1 MKYFQLFCEQPS
13 VEFMNDFLKCYG
25 LNGFDDTLEFSKG
38 DLIENNT
45 VEKLENMLLEIVM
58 YYLPCKAKIYLN
70 DLNEKRAITVL
81 SQFLKLFNYTLSRKE
96 RIVTKKKIIY
106 YKIQKI
112 EDTKLH
118 INNKNTFELLFQ

>member
-13 VEFMNDFLKCYG
+13 VEFMHDLLKCYG
-25 LNGFDDTLEFSKG
+25 LNGFDDTVEFSKG

-45 VEKLENMLLEIVM
+45 VDKIENLLLEIVM

-81 SQFLKLFNYTLSRKE
+81 SQFLKLFDYKLSRKE
-96 RIVTKKKIIY
+96 RIVNKRKLIY

-118 INNKNTFELLFQ
+118 INKSTFELLFK

>member
-1 MKYFQLFCEQPS
+1 MKYFQLFSEQPS

-38 DLIENNT
+38 DLIEQNT

-58 YYLPCKAKIYLN
+58 YYLPCKANIYLN

>member
-13 VEFMNDFLKCYG
+13 IEFMHDLLKCYG
-25 LNGFDDTLEFSKG
+25 LNGFDDTVEFSKG

-45 VEKLENMLLEIVM
+45 VDKIENLLLEIVM

-81 SQFLKLFNYTLSRKE
+81 SQFLKLFDYKLSRKE
-96 RIVTKKKIIY
+96 RIVNKRKIIY

-118 INNKNTFELLFQ
+118 INSKNTFELLFK

>member
-13 VEFMNDFLKCYG
+13 IEFMHDLLKCYG
-25 LNGFDDTLEFSKG
+25 LNGFDDTVEFSKG

-45 VEKLENMLLEIVM
+45 VDKIENLLLEIVM

-81 SQFLKLFNYTLSRKE
+81 SQFLKLFDYKLSRKE
-96 RIVTKKKIIY
+96 RIEKKK
-106 YKIQKI
+106 KARAAK
-112 EDTKLH
+112 KV
-118 INNKNTFELLFQ
+118 KKRKKKRK